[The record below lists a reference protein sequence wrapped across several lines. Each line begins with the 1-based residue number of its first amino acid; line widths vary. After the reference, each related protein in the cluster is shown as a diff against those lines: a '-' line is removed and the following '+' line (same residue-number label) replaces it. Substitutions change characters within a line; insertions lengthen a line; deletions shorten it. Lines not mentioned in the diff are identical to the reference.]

1 MLAVAVMA
9 VFIGDIPGDGS
20 TGFALAYAA
29 NTFILVILWFR
40 TGLHDPHHRPGSFPY
55 SAGYL
60 VAAVLFVVSVA
71 FDGPVRYWLWAVALV
86 AQVAGWVIGM
96 YRWKPP
102 GTQAGDSRIPT
113 TPSLI
118 ERMGLFVIIVLG
130 EVIVGAVNG
139 MADVHPLEAEGIV
152 IGLLGVVVAIG
163 LWWIYFD
170 LVSYRAPVPR
180 RTQVWLNLH
189 FPLVVAI
196 AAGGAAVLNT
206 VEHAGRPLP
215 DAVRWLLVGSL
226 AAAMLSN
233 ALIAS
238 TLELRR
244 TQPELY
250 RTAEIALPI
259 CALLCLAVGLTD
271 WGAKASLSAMVVLL
285 LAPVAAGTAVW
296 LKHPERDTVDL
307 G

>member
-1 MLAVAVMA
+1 
-9 VFIGDIPGDGS
+9 
-20 TGFALAYAA
+20 
-29 NTFILVILWFR
+29 
-40 TGLHDPHHRPGSFPY
+40 
-55 SAGYL
+55 
-60 VAAVLFVVSVA
+60 
-71 FDGPVRYWLWAVALV
+71 
-86 AQVAGWVIGM
+86 M

-102 GTQAGDSRIPT
+102 GTLAGDSRIPT

-130 EVIVGAVNG
+130 EVIVGAVTG

-170 LVSYRAPVPR
+170 LVSYREPAPR

-233 ALIAS
+233 ALIAW

-244 TQPELY
+244 TLPELY
-250 RTAEIALPI
+250 RTAEIALPV

-271 WGAKASLSAMVVLL
+271 WGAKASLAAMVVLL
-285 LAPVAAGTAVW
+285 LVPVAAGTAVW
-296 LKHPERDTVDL
+296 LKHPERDTLDL